1 MKDIFVLMLASF
13 LLFSSAAFAKI
24 RNLNSVM
31 AKATPEETANLTN
44 LLKQVTLT
52 PIKDPHTGRPML
64 KVSKVQKDSFWE
76 KQGLKEGDLLSE

>member
-1 MKDIFVLMLASF
+1 MRNILALMVASI
-13 LLFSSAAFAKI
+13 LLFSPAAFAKI

-44 LLKQVTLT
+44 LLKQVTLI
-52 PIKDPHTGRPML
+52 PIKDPDTGRPML
-64 KVSKVQKDSFWE
+64 KVSKVQKGSFWE

>member
-1 MKDIFVLMLASF
+1 MKNIFAITVASF
-13 LLFSSAAFAKI
+13 LLFSAASLAKI
-24 RNLNSVM
+24 RNLNLVM

-52 PIKDPHTGRPML
+52 PIKDPNTGRPML
-64 KVSKVQKDSFWE
+64 KVSKVQKGSFWE